1 MTASSIYGPRRP
13 WRRNAIMA
21 AVAVAQSPDPKPL
34 NNIAAAQITVKH

>member
-1 MTASSIYGPRRP
+1 MP
-13 WRRNAIMA
+13 